1 MRAAKL
7 GQRAVG
13 WACAALVGLAC
24 GGQASAQDST
34 QDPIMLSSYT
44 AQLTT
49 TSWQFIA
56 VAAPISTST
65 TGALVQGING
75 QASTEY
81 LRDNA
86 VAVRQDLSMGD
97 GPLMRD
103 LAHMFGMPD
112 EAVRVGALLRRERA
126 ALGAELGRIE
136 RGEADATGFLTVALA
151 ALASDPAL
159 AARAGRVVIIR

>member
-7 GQRAVG
+7 GKAVG
-13 WACAALVGLAC
+13 GVVLSGLLWGA
-24 GGQASAQDST
+24 QASAQDNT
-34 QDPIMLSSYT
+34 QDPLVLSSYT

-103 LAHMFGMPD
+103 LAHIFGMPD
-112 EAVRVGALLRRERA
+112 EAARVGALLRRERA
-126 ALGAELGRIE
+126 ALTAELGRIE
-136 RGEADATGFLTVALA
+136 RGEADATGFLTTALA

-159 AARAGRVVIIR
+159 AARAGRVVIIH